1 MNAFSEIS
9 EILNNPF
16 GVSGF
21 VQVATSKYKDIFVS
35 ASDKTLIQVWNTR
48 TEKLTNDEIQEQA
61 NFLLNQVIAH
71 TPAYIITDQ
80 RLYRHNLTYE
90 QQNWYVTHFVPKLL
104 SNRIFQFAF
113 ILNENLLHQ
122 AKLEEIIDDVEKF
135 RSEFLIPTRFFTSIK
150 EALQWK

>member
-48 TEKLTNDEIQEQA
+48 TEKLTNEIQEQA
-61 NFLLNQVIAH
+61 FFLLNQVIAH

-80 RLYRHNLTYE
+80 RLYRHNLTNE
-90 QQNWYVTHFVPKLL
+90 QQNWYVSHFVPKLL

-113 ILNENLLHQ
+113 VLIENLLHQ
-122 AKLEEIIDDVEKF
+122 AKLEKIIDDVEKF
-135 RSEFLIPTRFFTSIK
+135 RSEFLIPIRFFTSIT